1 MKAISAAA
9 PTPGPA
15 RGSTTR
21 KAAVQEC
28 EPAPGLVHDRPAD
41 RPGQVG
47 LVTGHP
53 FLEADQRL
61 MPSVRESPAG
71 FGGGV
76 DSRLLTSLSM
86 NGEIGQLGDEPLTE
100 VVFLHHQG
108 GRLAAGPA

>member
-1 MKAISAAA
+1 MSQLQVWYM
-9 PTPGPA
+9 T
-15 RGSTTR
+15 
-21 KAAVQEC
+21 
-28 EPAPGLVHDRPAD
+28 
-41 RPGQVG
+41 GQRTGQGGVG

-86 NGEIGQLGDEPLTE
+86 NGEIGQLSGEPLGDII
-100 VVFLHHQG
+100 LAHHDG
-108 GRLAAGPA
+108 GGLAAGPA